1 MSFILE
7 VFFTLFFGR
16 CFFGVRFRHF
26 SIEGDKLLNFL
37 VFLLF
42 LESELVAVKC
52 ECSVELHGVFGLF
65 TCGAIGDIFD
75 SEMFL
80 FQGEVIKVGSISHLV
95 LPAFL
100 DESLGGDLVGL
111 PEGLLGELLLNILI
125 GKLCGFVVEGL
136 VNTLLIYF

>member
-7 VFFTLFFGR
+7 MFFTLFFGR
-16 CFFGVRFRHF
+16 CFFEVRFGHF

-42 LESELVAVKC
+42 LKSELVTVKC
-52 ECSVELHGVFGLF
+52 ECSVELQGVFGLF
-65 TCGAIGDIFD
+65 ASGAIGDIFD

-80 FQGEVIKVGSISHLV
+80 FQGDVIEVGSISHLF

-100 DESLGGDLVGL
+100 DEPLGGDLVGL
-111 PEGLLGELLLNILI
+111 PEGLLGELLLDVFV
-125 GKLCGFVVEGL
+125 GKLCCFIVEGL
-136 VNTLLIYF
+136 INTLLINF